1 MRVTSA
7 QLCDELRKQLR
18 TIQTDSRLVAE
29 GDVFVALPPAVPG
42 ERSKTASHIRMAL
55 DKGAWAIVASERT
68 VERMKLN
75 LRGDRNHAWLLVS
88 DVRAQLGIL
97 AAARFGTENLDFPVI
112 AVTGTNGK
120 TTCAYLLEHL
130 YRSHGL
136 PVGVMGT
143 ISYRWPCHDEPAPLT
158 TPGCLTLH
166 RSLAAMRDAGVKA
179 AIMEVSSH
187 SIDQKRIAGINFS
200 AAAFTNLTQDH
211 LDYHKTM
218 ENYFLAKR
226 ALFAD
231 APKKDKVMVINNDDP
246 YGHRLLEEFPQAL
259 GFGLRTPLA
268 GRPFLLADVR
278 RADTEGLSL
287 HFYWQKSRD
296 ERLDWE
302 MHSPL
307 IGLHNASNLSTVCGL
322 ALSLGFSV
330 EDLACLEGFMGVP
343 GRLER
348 IRVPGA
354 DKPWL
359 PGAGTGIF
367 VDYAH
372 TPDALTN
379 VLKTL
384 AHARF
389 NRIITVFGCG
399 GDRDRTKRAP
409 MGRAVAE
416 LSDIAIV
423 TSDNPRTEDP
433 ERIIDDIMPG
443 LEGAKEV
450 HRESDRRKALELA
463 VSLLKPGDALLVA
476 GKGHENYQIIGTVK
490 HHFSDQEILKEL
502 VSC

>member
-1 MRVTSA
+1 MRITSA
-7 QLCDELRKQLR
+7 RLCDELRKKLR
-18 TIQTDSRLVAE
+18 NIQTDSRLVAE
-29 GDVFVALPPAVPG
+29 GDVFVAFPPAVPG
-42 ERSKTASHIRMAL
+42 ERSRTASHIRMAL
-55 DKGAWAIVASERT
+55 DRGAWGIVAPTAT
-68 VERMKLN
+68 VERMNLN
-75 LRGDRNHAWLLVS
+75 LRADRDHAWLLT
-88 DVRAQLGIL
+88 DDTRAALGPL
-97 AAARFGTENLDFPVI
+97 AAARFGTEELGIPVI

-130 YRSHGL
+130 YRAHDI

-143 ISYRWPCHDEPAPLT
+143 ISYRWPGHSEDAPLT
-158 TPGCLTLH
+158 TPDCLTLH
-166 RSLAAMRDAGVKA
+166 RSLAAMRDAGARA

-187 SIDQKRIAGINFS
+187 AIDQKRIAGIRFS
-200 AAAFTNLTQDH
+200 ATAFTNLTQDH

-218 ENYFLAKR
+218 ENYFQAKR

-231 APKKDKVMVINNDDP
+231 APLKDKAMVINNDDP

-259 GFGLRTPLA
+259 GTGIRTPLA
-268 GRPFLLADVR
+268 GRPFLLSDVR

-287 HFYWQKSRD
+287 RFHWQKNRD
-296 ERLDWE
+296 ERLEWDL
-302 MHSPL
+302 HSPL
-307 IGLHNASNLSTVCGL
+307 VGLHNASNLATVCGI

-348 IRVPGA
+348 IPVPS

-372 TPDALTN
+372 TPDALSN
-379 VLKTL
+379 VLRTL
-384 AHARF
+384 SQARF
-389 NRIITVFGCG
+389 SRIITVFGCG

-433 ERIIDDIMPG
+433 ELIIDDIMPG

-463 VSLLKPGDALLVA
+463 VSLLRPGDALLVA
-476 GKGHENYQIIGTVK
+476 GKGHENYQIIGTTK

>member
-1 MRVTSA
+1 MRITSA
-7 QLCDELRKQLR
+7 QLCDELRKKLR
-18 TIQTDSRLVAE
+18 NVQTDSRLVAE

-55 DKGAWAIVASERT
+55 EKGAWAVVASART
-68 VERMKLN
+68 VERMKIN
-75 LRGDRNHAWLLVS
+75 LRGDRQHAWLLVP
-88 DVRAQLGIL
+88 DVRAQLGAL
-97 AAARFGTENLDFPVI
+97 AAARFGTEDLDIPVI

-130 YRSHGL
+130 YRSKGV

-143 ISYRWPCHDEPAPLT
+143 ISYRWPGHEEPAPLT
-158 TPGCLTLH
+158 TPDCLTLH
-166 RSLAAMRDAGVKA
+166 RSLAAMREAGAKA

-218 ENYFLAKR
+218 ENYFQAKR

-231 APKKDKVMVINNDDP
+231 APKKDKAMVVNNDDP

-259 GFGLRTPLA
+259 GTGLHTPLA

-287 HFYWQKSRD
+287 HFYWQKNRD
-296 ERLDWE
+296 ERIDWE

-307 IGLHNASNLSTVCGL
+307 VGLHNASNLSTVCGI
-322 ALSLGFSV
+322 ALSL
-330 EDLACLEGFMGVP
+330 
-343 GRLER
+343 
-348 IRVPGA
+348 

-372 TPDALTN
+372 TPDALAN
-379 VLKTL
+379 VLNTL
-384 AHARF
+384 AHAKF
-389 NRIITVFGCG
+389 SRIITVFGCG

-409 MGRAVAE
+409 MGKVVAD

-450 HRESDRRKALELA
+450 HRESDRKKALELA
-463 VSLLKPGDALLVA
+463 VSLLRPGDALLVA